1 VVTAEAP
8 QASVVPFPSLD
19 IHRTRFEA
27 GLGLLSPA
35 LASAHIR
42 IARQVRMLA
51 GDDAVVHCGRALTE
65 GTIALLA
72 GFGAGLPY
80 VCWTHGEELPIVA
93 SSRELTWIMRR
104 VHRRAAAL
112 LANSRNTA
120 SLLTAL
126 GNPPERVHVVHPGV
140 DPTRFRPDADSYDLR
155 QRVGR
160 GADLVLLSVGRLQAR
175 KGHDLV
181 IRALPA
187 IATSLTLRYVIA
199 GEGPEKDRL
208 SALAADL
215 GLSDRVEFLGKISP
229 EALPGLYAASDIFVH
244 PNRVEGGDFEGFGIV
259 FLEAAATGLPAIG
272 GRSGG
277 VPEAIEDGVTGML
290 VGGQDAEELQRAILS
305 LALSRPLRER
315 LGAAAR
321 DRVLREFTWDRAAR
335 QVHEIDIAI
344 RKSRGAPMR

>member
-1 VVTAEAP
+1 VVTAEAS

-27 GLGLLSPA
+27 DLGVLS
-35 LASAHIR
+35 LASSSAHIR
-42 IARQVRMLA
+42 IARQVRALA

-65 GTIALLA
+65 GTIALVA
-72 GFGAGLPY
+72 GIGASLPY
-80 VCWTHGEELPIVA
+80 ACWTHGEELPIVA

-140 DPTRFRPDADSYDLR
+140 DPTRFRPDAASQDLR
-155 QRVGR
+155 QRLGR

-187 IATSLTLRYVIA
+187 FGTRPILRYVIA

-208 SALAADL
+208 TALATSL
-215 GLSDRVEFLGKISP
+215 GLGDRVEFLGKVP
-229 EALPGLYAASDIFVH
+229 PAELPGLYAASDIFVH
-244 PNRVEGGDFEGFGIV
+244 PNRVEGADFEGFGIV
-259 FLEAAATGLPAIG
+259 FLEAAAAGLPAIG

-277 VPEAIEDGVTGML
+277 VPEAVEDGVTGLL
-290 VGGQDAEELQRAILS
+290 VGGRDVEELQRAILS
-305 LALSRPLRER
+305 LAQSKPLRER
-315 LGAAAR
+315 VGAAAR

-335 QVHEIDIAI
+335 RVLEIDSEI
-344 RKSRGAPMR
+344 RQRSGAPMR